1 MGFLSHLECSRC
13 GKRYPKRGIYNL
25 CHCGHP
31 LLVRYRLE
39 DIQKSIRKGDLE
51 ARDPTLWRY
60 REFLPVEAEESIV
73 SLQEG
78 FSPVIKLEGLGRN
91 LGLDNL
97 YLKDE
102 GQIPT
107 GTFKA
112 RGAAVGVSKAKELGI
127 KTIALPTAGNAGGAW
142 AAYCAKAG
150 IDLFVVMPID
160 APDINKR
167 ECLAMGS
174 HLYLVKGLISDA
186 GQIVNR
192 GVRKYG
198 WFSASTLQEPYRIE
212 GKKTM
217 GLEIAEQFRWTLP
230 DVIVYPCGGG
240 VGLIGMWKA
249 FEELREM
256 GWIQSLKTRF
266 VAVQSAGCAPI
277 VKAFERGRKEA
288 EFWEGAETI
297 ADGLR
302 VPKPLGDFLILDAIE
317 KSNGI
322 ALSVKD
328 EEILE
333 SVQLLAKEEGIFAC
347 PEGAATLWAVKNLK
361 EEGWLKGG
369 ETVLLLNTGTGL
381 KYPRL
386 ISKRAPI
393 LESDAEIAL
402 Q

>member
-13 GKRYPKRGIYNL
+13 GKRYSKRGIYNL
-25 CHCGHP
+25 CQCGSP

-39 DIQKSIRKGDLE
+39 DIRTSVQKEDLE
-51 ARDPTLWRY
+51 TRGPTLWKY
-60 REFLPVEAEESIV
+60 REFLPIEAEENIV
-73 SLQEG
+73 SLKEG
-78 FSPVIKLEGLGRN
+78 FTPIIKLDGLGSL
-91 LGLDNL
+91 LGLDDL

-112 RGAAVGVSKAKELGI
+112 RGATVGVSKAKELGI
-127 KTIALPTAGNAGGAW
+127 KAIVLPTAGNAGGAW

-186 GQIVNR
+186 GQIVKR
-192 GVRKYG
+192 GVREYG

-230 DVIVYPCGGG
+230 HVIVYPCGGG
-240 VGLIGMWKA
+240 VGLIGIWKA

-256 GWIQSLKTRF
+256 DWIHSVKTRL

-277 VKAFERGRKEA
+277 VKAFERGRREA
-288 EFWEGAETI
+288 EFWEDAETV

-302 VPKPLGDFLILDAIE
+302 VPKPLGDFLILDALE

-333 SVQLLAKEEGIFAC
+333 SIQLLAKEEGIFAC
-347 PEGAATLWAVKNLK
+347 PEGAATLWAVKKLK
-361 EEGWLKGG
+361 DQGWLKGG
-369 ETVLLLNTGTGL
+369 ETILLLNTATGL
-381 KYPRL
+381 KYPQL
-386 ISKRAPI
+386 ISKKAPI
-393 LESDAEIAL
+393 LESDGEITL
-402 Q
+402 

>member
-13 GKRYPKRGIYNL
+13 GKRYQKRGIYNL
-25 CHCGHP
+25 CQCGKP
-31 LLVRYRLE
+31 LLVRYTLE
-39 DIQKSIRKGDLE
+39 DIKKSIQKEDLE
-51 ARDPTLWRY
+51 TRNPTLWKY
-60 REFLPVEAEESIV
+60 REFLPIEGEESIV
-73 SLQEG
+73 SLKEG
-78 FSPVIKLEGLGRN
+78 FTPIMKLAGLGKA

-127 KTIALPTAGNAGGAW
+127 EAIALPTAGNAGGAW

-230 DVIVYPCGGG
+230 NVIVYPCGGG
-240 VGLIGMWKA
+240 VGLIGIWKA
-249 FEELREM
+249 FQELREM
-256 GWIQSLKTRF
+256 GWIANLKTRL

-277 VKAFERGRKEA
+277 VKAFERGKKEA
-288 EFWEGAETI
+288 EFWEGAKTI

-302 VPKPLGDFLILDAIE
+302 VPKALGDFLILNAIE
-317 KSNGI
+317 ESNGI

-328 EEILE
+328 GEILE
-333 SVQLLAKEEGIFAC
+333 SIQLLAREEGIFAC
-347 PEGAATLWAVKNLK
+347 PEGAATLCAAKKLK
-361 EEGWLKGG
+361 DEGWLKRG
-369 ETVLLLNTGTGL
+369 ETILLLNTGTGL
-381 KYPRL
+381 KYPQL
-386 ISKRAPI
+386 ISKKAPI
-393 LESDAEIAL
+393 LESDGEIIL

>member
-13 GKRYPKRGIYNL
+13 GKRYQKRGIYNL
-25 CHCGHP
+25 CQCGKP
-31 LLVRYRLE
+31 LLVRYQLE
-39 DIQKSIRKGDLE
+39 DIKKSIQKEDLE
-51 ARDPTLWRY
+51 TREPTLWKY
-60 REFLPVEAEESIV
+60 REFLPIEGKENIV
-73 SLQEG
+73 SLKEG
-78 FSPVIKLEGLGRN
+78 FTPITKLAGLGKT

-127 KTIALPTAGNAGGAW
+127 KNIALPTAGNAGGAW

-217 GLEIAEQFRWTLP
+217 GLEIAEQFRWALP
-230 DVIVYPCGGG
+230 HVIVYPCGGG
-240 VGLIGMWKA
+240 VGLIGIWKA

-256 GWIQSLKTRF
+256 GWIPSLETRL

-277 VKAFERGRKEA
+277 VKAFDEGKKEA
-288 EFWEGAETI
+288 EFWERAETI

-302 VPKPLGDFLILDAIE
+302 VPKPLGDFLILDALE
-317 KSNGI
+317 KSSGI

-328 EEILE
+328 EEILK
-333 SVQLLAKEEGIFAC
+333 SIHLLAKEEGIFAC
-347 PEGAATLWAVKNLK
+347 PEGAATLWAVKKLK
-361 EEGWLKGG
+361 DDGWLKRG
-369 ETVLLLNTGTGL
+369 ETILLLNTGTGL
-381 KYPRL
+381 KYPQL
-386 ISKRAPI
+386 ISEEAPI
-393 LESDAEIAL
+393 LEADGEITL
-402 Q
+402 

>member
-13 GKRYPKRGIYNL
+13 GKCYPKRGIYNL
-25 CHCGHP
+25 CQCGGP

-39 DIQKSIRKGDLE
+39 DIQKSILKEDLE
-51 ARDPTLWRY
+51 TRDPTLWKY
-60 REFLPVEAEESIV
+60 REFLPIEGEEGIV
-73 SLQEG
+73 SLKEG
-78 FSPVIKLEGLGRN
+78 FTPISKLDGLGRT

-150 IDLFVVMPID
+150 IELFVVMPID

-167 ECLAMGS
+167 ECLAMGC
-174 HLYLVKGLISDA
+174 HLYLVRGLISDA
-186 GQIVNR
+186 GKIVKR
-192 GVRKYG
+192 GVGKYG

-217 GLEIAEQFRWTLP
+217 GLEIAEQFRWSLP
-230 DVIVYPCGGG
+230 HVIVYPCGGG
-240 VGLIGMWKA
+240 VGLIGIWKA

-256 GWIQSLKTRF
+256 GWIRNVNTRL

-277 VKAFERGRKEA
+277 VKAFERGKKEV
-288 EFWEGAETI
+288 EFWEGAGTI

-302 VPKPLGDFLILDAIE
+302 VPKPLGDFLILDALE
-317 KSNGI
+317 KSSGT

-333 SVQLLAKEEGIFAC
+333 SIQLLAEEEGIFAC
-347 PEGAATLWAVKNLK
+347 PEGAATLWAVKKLK
-361 EEGWLKGG
+361 DDGWLKGG
-369 ETVLLLNTGTGL
+369 ETILLLNTGTGL
-381 KYPRL
+381 KYPQL
-386 ISKRAPI
+386 ISEEAPI
-393 LESDAEIAL
+393 LEADGEITL
-402 Q
+402 